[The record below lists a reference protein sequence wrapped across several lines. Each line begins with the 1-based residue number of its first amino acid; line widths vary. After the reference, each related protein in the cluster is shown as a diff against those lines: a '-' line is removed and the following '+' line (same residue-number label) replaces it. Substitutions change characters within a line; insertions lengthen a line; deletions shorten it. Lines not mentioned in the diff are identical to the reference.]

1 MFSEQVS
8 EVVSRLL
15 KRVEMT
21 TDKFANSKAALDNSR
36 AAMEGLNKSFEKSKG
51 S

>member
-8 EVVSRLL
+8 EVVSRVL

-21 TDKFANSKAALDNSR
+21 TDKFADSKVALDNSR